1 MKAENKKSMTEL
13 LRKISKQDIR
23 NTMAMTWMVLTFIL
37 VFKLLNA
44 EIPPGNKD
52 ILNAVTG
59 VVVGQLVVII
69 GYYFTQSKT
78 EVDQQKKENEDK

>member
-1 MKAENKKSMTEL
+1 MTEL
-13 LRKISKQDIR
+13 MKKVSKQDIR

-37 VFKLLNA
+37 VFKLLKG
-44 EIPPGNKD
+44 EIPAGNKD
-52 ILNAVTG
+52 ILNTVTG

-78 EVDQQKKENEDK
+78 EVDNQKKDHEA

>member
-1 MKAENKKSMTEL
+1 MTEL
-13 LRKISKQDIR
+13 MKKISKQDIR

-44 EIPPGNKD
+44 EIPVGNKD

-78 EVDQQKKENEDK
+78 EVDQQKKENDQ